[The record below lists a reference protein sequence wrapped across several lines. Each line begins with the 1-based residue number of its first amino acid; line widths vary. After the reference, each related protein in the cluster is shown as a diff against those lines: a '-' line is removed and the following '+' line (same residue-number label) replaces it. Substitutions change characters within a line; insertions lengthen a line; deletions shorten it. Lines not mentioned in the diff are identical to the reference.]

1 MNHSSLENVKP
12 EQMPNSEQNAQDIS
26 VSPAI
31 GNANVVGSTVYLM
44 DCIAGMKHY
53 PDKFFDLAI
62 VDPPYGI
69 GQPKQGNLKGYNGR
83 PDLETRM
90 KKNRLNT
97 GAGKLKDRVLNTAN
111 TEWDNETPSDE
122 YFLELWRVSKERI
135 IWGGNYFD
143 LPPTRGIICWDKCQP
158 WENFSQIEYAWTSFD
173 KPAALFKF
181 DNRTGDKIHPT
192 QKPVELYRW
201 LLNKYGEKGQKILDT
216 HLGSGSSRIAADK
229 DGFEF
234 VGFEIN
240 KDYYE
245 LSEKRFNNYKS
256 QLRIE
261 GW

>member
-1 MNHSSLENVKP
+1 MSNSLIDIFPP
-12 EQMPNSEQNAQDIS
+12 EPKPNSDKMPIVLPSSHACTK
-26 VSPAI
+26 PL
-31 GNANVVGSTVYLM
+31 VVGSSVYLM
-44 DCIAGMKHY
+44 DCVAGMKEY
-53 PDKFFDLAI
+53 PDKYFDLAI

-122 YFLELWRVSKERI
+122 YFVELWRVSKERI

-143 LPPTRGIICWDKCQP
+143 LPPTRGIICWDKMQP

-173 KPAALFKF
+173 KPAALYKF
-181 DNRTGDKIHPT
+181 DNRTGNKIHPT
-192 QKPVELYRW
+192 QKPIELYRW
-201 LLNKYGEKGQKILDT
+201 LLNKYAEKGQRILDT
-216 HLGSGSSRIAADK
+216 HLGSGNSRIAADK
-229 DGFEF
+229 DGFDF
-234 VGFEIN
+234 TGFEIN
-240 KDYYE
+240 KDYYD
-245 LSEKRFNNYKS
+245 LSENRFNTYKS